1 AVYLL
6 GKNRTWSAYSSADA
20 RGWYWAGA
28 ALMGFLWY
36 IGVSIYGMG
45 AAAMG
50 RLGGV
55 LGWPIFMSTVI
66 ILANVWGAVTG
77 EWKGAG
83 AQAMRLMWAGV
94 AILVAA
100 IAVIAQAN

>member
-1 AVYLL
+1 
-6 GKNRTWSAYSSADA
+6 
-20 RGWYWAGA
+20 
-28 ALMGFLWY
+28 
-36 IGVSIYGMG
+36 MG

-66 ILANVWGAVTG
+66 IMANVLGALTG

-83 AQAMRLMWAGV
+83 ARAARLMWAGV
-94 AILVAA
+94 GILVAA